1 MNSSGMKM
9 GYLSSYPLRS
19 ICFLHLSKGSKGFMM
34 DNGQGKKV
42 SLEHVHILIWNKWQV
57 KFKSWNYRLFLF
69 FDDNNAICNLN
80 LFCMINFSNR
90 FSNFLTC
97 AQLIPFVLKSSK
109 LPSEFRYSASLAFG
123 LGLLYL
129 ILGLL
134 GLLFSLL
141 AMAFET
147 EVDFCYRE

>member
-1 MNSSGMKM
+1 MAGKVQKLK
-9 GYLSSYPLRS
+9 LS
-19 ICFLHLSKGSKGFMM
+19 F
-34 DNGQGKKV
+34 V
-42 SLEHVHILIWNKWQV
+42 S
-57 KFKSWNYRLFLF
+57 F
-69 FDDNNAICNLN
+69 FDENNAVCNLKF
-80 LFCMINFSNR
+80 FCMINFSNR